1 MGLAEKRALATL
13 QDETVPKYQA
23 ELRKIAGNEISYVV
37 DWDSFADNL
46 IAMENLEDKC
56 FKAISD
62 VFRKITKDK
71 IGKDAVAQEISEIQL
86 SQVND
91 CNIAFF
97 TLSKGA
103 LKMAWDW
110 KGYPGS
116 FFPDSVQ
123 EKIESLL

>member
-13 QDETVPKYQA
+13 QDEKMPKYQA
-23 ELRKIAGNEISYVV
+23 ELQKITGTVIFYVI

-46 IAMENLEDKC
+46 IAMENLEEKC
-56 FKAISD
+56 FKAMSGI
-62 VFRKITKDK
+62 FRKVTRDK

-97 TLSKGA
+97 TLSKGE
-103 LKMAWDW
+103 LKMPWDW